1 MSMLQRLLG
10 VLLGALFL
18 LAVLVFA
25 SVALGIFLA
34 VGLVVWG
41 WLWWRTRGKLPP
53 QRHRGGTV
61 IEGEFRDL
69 TPSQR
74 IRRGPPQNE

>member
-1 MSMLQRLLG
+1 MTLLQRLLG

-25 SVALGIFLA
+25 SVALGILLA

-41 WLWWRTRGKLPP
+41 WVWWRTRGKLPAE
-53 QRHRGGTV
+53 RHGSGSV

-69 TPSQR
+69 TPSHR
-74 IRRGPPQNE
+74 IRPGRRPDE